1 MDVELEEILRFR
13 KAVSM
18 INDELKSRGIREIE
32 HMLVNETIPHVFR
45 VLEKYSLYYQKIK
58 EQESSNGSKF
68 CELLECYFECVKRKY
83 STMFI
88 SDKKTVDK
96 FFELTLGKNKKAI
109 SSKQDI
115 GMYEISNTDDIFK
128 DAQNIVEQTRNY
140 AYQAVNIAMIQR
152 NWLLGKRIADEELQG
167 ENRAEYGKEVINR
180 LANHLTNLYGKGF
193 SKSNL
198 YQFVQFY
205 KYFPEIFHSASGKS
219 FTLSWTHYRTLL
231 RVTDKKAREWYLQ
244 ESEDEMWSVRT
255 LDRNIASQYYY
266 RLLQSQN
273 KQKVKDEMKDITAPL
288 QQDNLEFIKN
298 PVVAE
303 FLGLSPNADFS
314 ETKLE
319 SSIISHIQKFVME
332 LGKGYAFVARQQHIK
347 TDVGDYFIDLV
358 FYNYILKCFLL
369 IDLKTSRITHQD
381 VGQMDM
387 YVRMYDNLKRT
398 EGDNPTIGLILCSE
412 TSKDMARYSVLHD
425 NERLFQARY
434 LTFLPSIEQ
443 LKEEIE
449 LQKEIFQLQ
458 QSNDAPTKQ

>member
-1 MDVELEEILRFR
+1 
-13 KAVSM
+13 
-18 INDELKSRGIREIE
+18 
-32 HMLVNETIPHVFR
+32 
-45 VLEKYSLYYQKIK
+45 
-58 EQESSNGSKF
+58 
-68 CELLECYFECVKRKY
+68 
-83 STMFI
+83 
-88 SDKKTVDK
+88 
-96 FFELTLGKNKKAI
+96 
-109 SSKQDI
+109 
-115 GMYEISNTDDIFK
+115 
-128 DAQNIVEQTRNY
+128 
-140 AYQAVNIAMIQR
+140 MIQR

-205 KYFPEIFHSASGKS
+205 KYFPEIFHSLSGKS

-273 KQKVKDEMKDITAPL
+273 KQEVKDEMKDITTPL